1 MSAETEE
8 RCPACGEK
16 ASAARGE
23 KNGVALEVCR
33 ACKTLYARRGGG
45 SAAALDYD
53 GYYTGENLSVP
64 GFIDQRLDRIFAD
77 FARYRRT
84 NRLLDIGCGAG
95 SILHAARR
103 AGWDAEGLEV
113 SRTAAEH
120 VRSEGFQVFCGELAE
135 AAYPEAAFDVVTASE
150 VLEHL
155 TDPLPLLEEAARI
168 LRPGG
173 LFWATT
179 PHGRGLSARV
189 LGTRWSAVCPP
200 EHLQLFSLGGARRAV
215 ERAGFRRV
223 SLRTR
228 GCNPFEI
235 WHALR
240 HLDAHRP
247 TTEPESQV
255 VERESI
261 VAENESASAAAE
273 HEDVVAER
281 ESEDVVAECEVMTG
295 AEPACGERFDRVATG
310 YRLNEALL
318 RNPATRALRSALNAA
333 LGATRLGDS
342 IKISAEK

>member
-1 MSAETEE
+1 LTTSVSAETKE
-8 RCPACGEK
+8 RCPACGERSS
-16 ASAARGE
+16 AAARGE
-23 KNGVALEVCR
+23 KNGVALGVCR
-33 ACKTLYARRGGG
+33 ACKTLYARRDGG
-45 SAAALDYD
+45 ANALDYD

-64 GFIDQRLDRIFAD
+64 GFIEQRLDDIFED

-95 SILHAARR
+95 SILRAARR

-113 SRTAAEH
+113 SRPAAEH
-120 VRSEGFQVFCGELAE
+120 ARAEGFRVFCGELAE
-135 AAYPEAAFDVVTASE
+135 AEYPDAAFDVVTASE

-189 LGTRWSAVCPP
+189 LGTQWSAVCPP

-223 SLRTR
+223 SVKTR

-240 HLDAHRP
+240 HRNDAGQS
-247 TTEPESQV
+247 TSTEQESV
-255 VERESI
+255 VAERESI
-261 VAENESASAAAE
+261 VAGLESSPAQCESTAE
-273 HEDVVAER
+273 A
-281 ESEDVVAECEVMTG
+281 
-295 AEPACGERFDRVATG
+295 ACGERFDRVATG